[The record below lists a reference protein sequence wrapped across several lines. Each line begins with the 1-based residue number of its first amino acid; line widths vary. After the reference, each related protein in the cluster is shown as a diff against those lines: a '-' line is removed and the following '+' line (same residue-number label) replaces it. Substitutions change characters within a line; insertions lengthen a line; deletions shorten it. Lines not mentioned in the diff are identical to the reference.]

1 MVLFKKLI
9 SSWLCNLDCQL
20 VSTKIKKLKT
30 PVINI
35 PATSG
40 VGVGVGVGVGGSGSG
55 GDAIHWHTP
64 WIHVQ
69 ADPTIFCAFHK
80 NGRVQ
85 EFCSVERVSV
95 TIINT

>member
-20 VSTKIKKLKT
+20 VSTKIKKIKT

-35 PATSG
+35 PATS
-40 VGVGVGVGVGGSGSG
+40 GVGVGVGGSGSG

-69 ADPTIFCAFHK
+69 ADPIIFYAFHK

-85 EFCSVERVSV
+85 ELRSVERVSV
-95 TIINT
+95 TIVNT